1 MLFFRKRFKLV
12 IHTVRLMNDQQL
24 IAHLHEKGFKVTPQ
38 RLAICKSVLSSREH
52 PTVEQVYETVKIKY
66 PTLSLATVYQTLHLL
81 TQIGLLQELGSSDV
95 SSRYDPN
102 SSPHLNII
110 CKKCGKIQDYKSETI
125 INFISQIT
133 LELKHPIIGQNLE
146 IYTYCCKCEK

>member
-12 IHTVRLMNDQQL
+12 IHIVRLMNDQQL

-133 LELKHPIIGQNLE
+133 RELKYPIIGQNLE